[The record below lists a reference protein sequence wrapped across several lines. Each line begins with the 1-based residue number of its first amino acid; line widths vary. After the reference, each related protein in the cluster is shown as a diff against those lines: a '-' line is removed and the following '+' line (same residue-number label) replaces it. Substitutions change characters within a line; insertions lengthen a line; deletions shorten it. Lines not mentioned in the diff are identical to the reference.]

1 MRATCQGSLDNH
13 MRGKGHLRRELLVQE
28 KMKENIGEELK
39 SNNWGMAG
47 LSNNERRE
55 YLKLK
60 KNLACL

>member
-1 MRATCQGSLDNH
+1 

-39 SNNWGMAG
+39 SNNWEMAG